1 MATFHCSNREQ
12 GKKFGQNLAFNHQP
26 EVGETFKVL
35 EVSKPNGILVAKCQY
50 KDGMIGY
57 LALSQFKCELGMNLF
72 TSTFVVAEKIQHIRV
87 RENYR
92 YPVTKYVVTE
102 L

>member
-1 MATFHCSNREQ
+1 MVTSYIHSEESKVKAM
-12 GKKFGQNLAFNHQP
+12 FNYQP
-26 EVGETFKVL
+26 EVGETFQVL

-50 KDGMIGY
+50 KNGLGY

-72 TSTFVVAEKIQHIRV
+72 TSTFMVAEKQV
-87 RENYR
+87 LT
-92 YPVTKYVVTE
+92 V

>member
-1 MATFHCSNREQ
+1 MAAFYNASVEETK
-12 GKKFGQNLAFNHQP
+12 KKFNASFNHQP
-26 EVGETFKVL
+26 EVGETFQVL
-35 EVSKPNGILVAKCQY
+35 EVSKPNGILVAKCLY
-50 KDGMIGY
+50 KNERTGY

-72 TSTFVVAEKIQHIRV
+72 TSTFVVAEKSQRILI